1 MRIRDVADAAEAD
14 HGTAVK
20 ILRPAVI
27 AIAVLLCAGSPG
39 SLAQVATDT
48 PNVSPVFEGWEANAD
63 GTFNL
68 VFGYFNRSWQD
79 MPIVPIGPGNMIAP
93 GPPDQGQPTYFQPRR
108 NHYIFKIR
116 VPADFGTKEVVWT
129 LTTLG
134 RTEKAYGTLKPDYV
148 IDEMIMMSNIGAGG
162 ALSSTPDMVGN
173 KAPVLKVDGDRART
187 IGVGQ
192 PLTLMATVTDDVKP
206 APRSMPKQLGG
217 EYLLP
222 NSAKGLRFSWYVY
235 RGDGSRVTFDPP
247 QSKVWE
253 DTRDGGNSPW
263 SAGWVN
269 PPWPE
274 GGKHAARVTFSAPG
288 TYTIRALAHD
298 GGLATAEDVIV
309 TVTK

>member
-1 MRIRDVADAAEAD
+1 MTRRRVPKAPLAIVA
-14 HGTAVK
+14 
-20 ILRPAVI
+20 IL
-27 AIAVLLCAGSPG
+27 LGAGSPG
-39 SLAQVATDT
+39 SFAQVATEM

-79 MPIVPIGPGNMIAP
+79 MPIVPIGPGNMIGP
-93 GPPDQGQPTYFQPRR
+93 GSPDQGQPTYFQPRR
-108 NHYIFKIR
+108 NHYIFKIK

-134 RTEKAYGTLKPDYV
+134 KTEKAYGTLKPDYV

-173 KAPVLKVDGDRART
+173 KAPVLKVDGDHART

-192 PLTLMATVTDDVKP
+192 PLTLMATISDDAKP
-206 APRSMPKQLGG
+206 AARSMPKALGG

-222 NSAKGLRFSWYVY
+222 NSAKGLRFSWFVY
-235 RGDGSRVTFDPP
+235 RGDGSRATFDPP

-274 GGKHAARVTFSAPG
+274 GGRHAARVTFSAPG
-288 TYTIRALAHD
+288 TYTIRAIAHD
-298 GGLATAEDVIV
+298 GGLASVEDVVV